1 MHNPITI
8 KNIVRTLSAITF
20 LYVVQIALAEENSD
34 AKNQIEIKDF
44 HFTPESLTVKSGAKL
59 TWINHDEEAHVVTS
73 SDKKF
78 EKSSPLDTDQKF
90 TITAG
95 APGTYNYFCSVHP
108 QMTGKIIV
116 EKP

>member
-1 MHNPITI
+1 MPKLTTI
-8 KNIVRTLSAITF
+8 KRIAWTLSALSLLCF
-20 LYVVQIALAEENSD
+20 VQVTLAQEKSEE
-34 AKNQIEIKDF
+34 KNQIEIKGF
-44 HFTPESLTVKSGAKL
+44 HFTPQTLTVKSGAKVI
-59 TWINHDEEAHVVTS
+59 WINRDDDAHVVTS

-78 EKSSPLDTDQKF
+78 EKSPPLDTDQKF

-108 QMTGKIIV
+108 KMTGKIIV